1 MFVLKSKINIMRSF
15 TNAASLAVLLAPAIA
30 GAQDLEIQT
39 LNSNWGFNYDA
50 GTGIVSNLFF
60 KPAEG
65 DGVDIT
71 DDFVIAV
78 FIENQETNQSTELAR
93 QTVQGGIP
101 AYNAITADNWGDI
114 NLNDHGLPAGSYLI
128 YGSVDTD
135 DDISESDEND
145 NTLYLATSANDAF
158 DFTPGGGGTS
168 GVDDQV
174 TPELHSI
181 YPNPIGDHG
190 IVTIRME
197 NSAQVSGEFTL
208 RITDLLG
215 REVYTRSDLH
225 QSNLELEIDL
235 SFLPEGTYVYRL
247 AFGDNTAVSGRL
259 VR

>member
-1 MFVLKSKINIMRSF
+1 MRNF
-15 TNAASLAVLLAPAIA
+15 TKAASLAALLAPAIA
-30 GAQDLEIQT
+30 GAQDLEIQN
-39 LNSNWGFNYDA
+39 LNSNWGFDYDA

-114 NLNDHGLPAGSYLI
+114 NLNDHSLSEGSYLI

-145 NTLYLATSANDAF
+145 NTLYLAISAEDAF

-181 YPNPIGDHG
+181 YPNPMDESG
-190 IVTIRME
+190 IVTIRLD
-197 NSAQVSGEFTL
+197 NSSKFANGFTL
-208 RITDLLG
+208 YIADLLG
-215 REVYTRSDLH
+215 RSVYTSPAFN
-225 QSNLELEIDL
+225 QPITQADL
-235 SFLPEGTYVYRL
+235 SFLPKGTYVYRL
-247 AFGDNTAVSGRL
+247 CFGDNTVSGRI